1 MKSGYEEARQL
12 KVPCIVCTLHSA
24 LCTLHSALCTLHS
37 ALCTMHSALCTMH
50 YAIHQAAMS
59 DPQTNCHWISRRPL
73 GPLGPLKVD
82 KRAPTLSQ
90 VGPFVK
96 SVRAGTKVEIVTNA
110 NNKMNS
116 WCSCL
121 NLIFPVV
128 FVFVGDLLSLKTLS
142 AYTPLHVTSMELHR
156 SFFSLD
162 WRCVQISCDNCIA
175 VLKMKN
181 QTPTLPVCL
190 DFLALERQGP
200 FEIEPLC

>member
-128 FVFVGDLLSLKTLS
+128 FVFVGDL
-142 AYTPLHVTSMELHR
+142 
-156 SFFSLD
+156 FSLIHLVHI
-162 WRCVQISCDNCIA
+162 RHSCKCQWWNFIT
-175 VLKMKN
+175 VSF
-181 QTPTLPVCL
+181 P
-190 DFLALERQGP
+190 R
-200 FEIEPLC
+200 IEGVSK

>member
-1 MKSGYEEARQL
+1 M
-12 KVPCIVCTLHSA
+12 PP
-24 LCTLHSALCTLHS
+24 

-82 KRAPTLSQ
+82 QRAPTLSQ

-96 SVRAGTKVEIVTNA
+96 SVRAGAKVDIVTNA

-116 WCSCL
+116 RCSCL

-128 FVFVGDLLSLKTLS
+128 FVFLGDLFSLKYLV
-142 AYTPLHVTSMELHR
+142 YIRHCM
-156 SFFSLD
+156 
-162 WRCVQISCDNCIA
+162 CQ
-175 VLKMKN
+175 
-181 QTPTLPVCL
+181 
-190 DFLALERQGP
+190 
-200 FEIEPLC
+200 

>member
-12 KVPCIVCTLHSA
+12 KVPCIVCTMHSA
-24 LCTLHSALCTLHS
+24 LCTIYYAV
-37 ALCTMHSALCTMH
+37 CTMH

-90 VGPFVK
+90 VWPFVK
-96 SVRAGTKVEIVTNA
+96 PVRAGAKVDIVTNA

-116 WCSCL
+116 RCSCL

-128 FVFVGDLLSLKTLS
+128 FVFLGDLFSLKYLVYIRHCMCQWWNVIT
-142 AYTPLHVTSMELHR
+142 V
-156 SFFSLD
+156 SFP
-162 WRCVQISCDNCIA
+162 R
-175 VLKMKN
+175 
-181 QTPTLPVCL
+181 
-190 DFLALERQGP
+190 
-200 FEIEPLC
+200 IEGVSK